1 MRARTRSSAIA
12 TVVHIL
18 TWCLAL
24 YVTADFC
31 DAGTP
36 GAFNF
41 KLDERVEVVRVEKPE
56 LPTPSEAMRPKF
68 MSVSLTEI
76 REPQA
81 DLAATAMMLM
91 SLPQTI
97 VPHPRI
103 RSLSPEESP
112 AASPSV

>member
-1 MRARTRSSAIA
+1 MT
-12 TVVHIL
+12 TTLVHIL

-31 DAGTP
+31 DPGNP

-56 LPTPSEAMRPKF
+56 LPTPSESMRPKF
-68 MSVSLTEI
+68 MSVPLIEI
-76 REPQA
+76 RVPRA

-91 SLPQTI
+91 SLPQTS

-103 RSLSPEESP
+103 RSLSPEDCPS
-112 AASPSV
+112 ASPSV